1 IGGESIQLAMQVE
14 AVPEEALVEILA
26 PKGSDQPLDERM
38 RARHKG
44 DRLKFLDVE
53 DAQIRPPAMKAE
65 QWIMIG
71 TEALGKG
78 LSAPGLVEHAADADA
93 VDMRGFDTESDDPTR
108 KDVHDNHH
116 PEALQQDRLAPKKI
130 DAPQAVTGFS
140 DGRQPRRTLTSVL
153 RTRVARENPA
163 HNVLVDFQAE
173 GVRYLL
179 GNAGAAEAR
188 IEAFDFEDCGNQL
201 L

>member
-1 IGGESIQLAMQVE
+1 VKE
-14 AVPEEALVEILA
+14 AGTVGSPSEVLKIEIFA

-65 QWIMIG
+65 QWVMIG
-71 TEALGKG
+71 TEALGKR
-78 LSAPGLVEHAADADA
+78 LPAPSLVEHAAHADA

-116 PEALQQDRLAPKKI
+116 PEALQQDRI
-130 DAPQAVTGFS
+130 
-140 DGRQPRRTLTSVL
+140 
-153 RTRVARENPA
+153 
-163 HNVLVDFQAE
+163 
-173 GVRYLL
+173 
-179 GNAGAAEAR
+179 AAK
-188 IEAFDFEDCGNQL
+188 
-201 L
+201 